1 MNRKL
6 ILLPLFLA
14 ACSLVLVGAGNERTK
29 TSAGAEDALSLEQRQ
44 TDQAIAPVLKPAEL
58 EVVPHGAASSLPPNI
73 NLDWYSVN
81 GGGDN
86 SVSSASYS
94 LGLSVGQAAAGKAN
108 GATFNLGIG
117 FWYGAAG
124 AGGSCPIAMTGDVN
138 VSGTLT
144 SADIIYM
151 VNFVFKGGPD
161 PLPCSATADVN
172 CSGSVTSADVIY
184 MVNHVFKGGI
194 APCDA
199 CTSPLAAGC

>member
-14 ACSLVLVGAGNERTK
+14 VCSFVLVGAGNERTK
-29 TSAGAEDALSLEQRQ
+29 ANAGADDIRSLEQRQ
-44 TDQAIAPVLKPAEL
+44 ADQAIAPVLKPADL

-94 LGLSVGQAAAGKAN
+94 LGLSVGQAAAGEVS
-108 GATFNLGIG
+108 GGTFSLGIG

-124 AGGSCPIAMTGDVN
+124 GSCPIDITGDVN
-138 VSGTLT
+138 LSTTLT

-184 MVNHVFKGGI
+184 MVNHVFKGGVP
-194 APCDA
+194 PCDA
-199 CTSPLAAGC
+199 CTSALASAC